1 MFFLFILF
9 CILFFINYKNQ
20 SIKKSTE
27 TFADANTNYNELKIE
42 NNKFKIRRGITPNM
56 FLITHNGIPL
66 QYYST
71 DNLITSV
78 YV

>member
-1 MFFLFILF
+1 MFFFIILF
-9 CILFFINYKNQ
+9 CILLFINYKNLL
-20 SIKKSTE
+20 TE
-27 TFADANTNYNELKIE
+27 KFADTNTNYEELQI
-42 NNKFKIRRGITPNM
+42 NDDKFKIRRGITPNM

-71 DNLITSV
+71 DNLITSL